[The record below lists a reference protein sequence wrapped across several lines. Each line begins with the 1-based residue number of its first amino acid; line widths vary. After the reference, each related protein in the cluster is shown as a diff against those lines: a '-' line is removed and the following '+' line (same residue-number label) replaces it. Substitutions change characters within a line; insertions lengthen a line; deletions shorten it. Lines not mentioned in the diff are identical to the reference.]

1 LSPAQVEEAKRNGYR
16 YERRLALKPGL
27 YQVRVGVREVGSER
41 LGTSAAWVEVPD
53 LEKGK
58 PALSSIFMGKTEAR
72 AAADVKAST
81 GAQPGADA
89 KAGADT
95 KAGAFGP
102 RFVVGRASFRPGDV
116 AFYRFVVYN
125 AQALARQQ
133 QQQGAQLKLEIMQ
146 GDARVYEGPW
156 QPLGV
161 RVIRSDRKGT
171 EVGGQLKLALGP
183 GVYTLR
189 LTVKDAGSKQTV
201 QQTTDFEVES

>member
-1 LSPAQVEEAKRNGYR
+1 M
-16 YERRLALKPGL
+16 KPGL

-58 PALSSIFMGKTEAR
+58 PALSSIFMGKAEAR
-72 AAADVKAST
+72 ADADAKAST
-81 GAQPGADA
+81 GAQAGADA
-89 KAGADT
+89 KAGAET
-95 KAGAFGP
+95 KAGAVGP
-102 RFVVGRASFRPGDV
+102 RFVVGRASFKPGDV

-133 QQQGAQLKLEIMQ
+133 QQGAQLKLEIMQ
-146 GDARVYEGPW
+146 GETRVYEGPW
-156 QPLGV
+156 QPLGA
-161 RVIRSDRKGT
+161 RAIRSDRKGT
-171 EVGGQLKLALGP
+171 EVGGQLKLTLGP

-201 QQTTDFEVES
+201 QQTTDFEVGS